1 MVSVIMPVYNTEKYI
16 TDSIT
21 SILNQSYRNLELII
35 IEDGSFDGSFEKI
48 QKVSD
53 PRIHLI
59 QDQE

>member
-1 MVSVIMPVYNTEKYI
+1 MPVYNTEKYI